1 MISLFVK
8 FKFKLSIYL
17 YLYLCYKK
25 YMQNIIF
32 CVFLLN
38 YFFNLFIILINIF
51 FILYLCQF
59 YMLNKIVKM
68 HILIFCQFNYIILK
82 FIIKFTNL
90 IMNLYKIDIFDYF
103 FFNFNKLKFFN
114 FILKYLI
121 IIKIINLFLY
131 DIILNREYYKFYYLY
146 LRQKAIA
153 WYYSAIVRLDRRF
166 AIMILNTIFKIKNIY
181 KRILLKYKNKR
192 KYKLMVLYYCIKFLK
207 KIYKIYLYFVKV

>member
-1 MISLFVK
+1 
-8 FKFKLSIYL
+8 
-17 YLYLCYKK
+17 
-25 YMQNIIF
+25 
-32 CVFLLN
+32 
-38 YFFNLFIILINIF
+38 
-51 FILYLCQF
+51 
-59 YMLNKIVKM
+59 
-68 HILIFCQFNYIILK
+68 
-82 FIIKFTNL
+82 
-90 IMNLYKIDIFDYF
+90 MNLYKIDIFDYF
-103 FFNFNKLKFFN
+103 FFNFNKLKIFN

-153 WYYSAIVRLDRRF
+153 WYYSAIIRLDRRF